1 MSKQT
6 SISRRGF
13 LGLGA
18 LAAAGSALAVTGCA
32 PTRQGEEKLSDTGT
46 ATASGNPAWLG
57 DEPEIG
63 EIARTEDTDFHIIG
77 AGCAGTAAACR
88 RPASTSVA

>member
-46 ATASGNPAWLG
+46 ATASGHPAWLG

-63 EIARTEDTDFHIIG
+63 
-77 AGCAGTAAACR
+77 
-88 RPASTSVA
+88 